1 MQFWNFLAIRLVQAF
16 FVVFIVVSIVFFVS
30 RVVGHPET
38 FLLPQ
43 DATNEDIELV
53 KEKLGLNDPIVVQ
66 YGNYLWELAR
76 LDFGQS
82 FRGGGTSTISSIADR
97 SVNTFKL
104 GAAALIFAVGVAA
117 PLGIIAALKRGRVID
132 WVARFLAVIG
142 QATPSFWLGLMM
154 IFFFAVELGWF
165 PTGGS
170 KGFKSLILPAISLG
184 LLEMAAIM
192 RLTRS
197 GMIDVMDTDFIRTA
211 RAKGLSERVVVM
223 RHGVRHALL
232 PVVTVLGIGLGR
244 LIAGSVIIEVVF
256 AWPGIG
262 RLIIDSI
269 ISSDFPMV
277 QTAIIVLAASISLA
291 NVVVDMSY
299 RLIDPRIRA
308 GGL

>member
-1 MQFWNFLAIRLVQAF
+1 MQFWNFLAIRLIQAF
-16 FVVFIVVSIVFFVS
+16 FVVFIVVSIVFFIS
-30 RVVGHPET
+30 RTVGSPET
-38 FLLPQ
+38 FLLPF
-43 DATNEDIELV
+43 DATNADIEALR
-53 KEKLGLNDPIVVQ
+53 ENLGLNDPMIIQ
-66 YGNYLWELAR
+66 YGNFLWELLQ
-76 LDFGQS
+76 LDFGNS
-82 FRGGGTSTISSIADR
+82 FRGGGISTIESIADR

-104 GAAALIFAVGVAA
+104 GGAALVVAIGGSV
-117 PLGIIAALKRGRVID
+117 PLGIIAALRRGKPVD
-132 WVARFLAVIG
+132 WLARLLAVIG

-165 PTGGS
+165 PTGGAS
-170 KGFKSLILPAISLG
+170 GFKALILPAISLG

-197 GMIDVMDTDFIRTA
+197 GMIEVMDTDFIRTA
-211 RAKGLSERVVVM
+211 RAKGLNERVVIV
-223 RHGVRHALL
+223 RHAVRHALL
-232 PVVTVLGIGLGR
+232 PVVTVMGIGVGR

-269 ISSDFPMV
+269 QQNDFPMV

-291 NVVVDMSY
+291 NVLVDVSY
-299 RLIDPRIRA
+299 RVIDPRIRA